1 MIRVIVLT
9 SFVLSSAAAGPIWL
23 AGAAFTSPPAV
34 TLNGTGT
41 AADGLLQILAA
52 PGTTGPTIENLPDGF
67 SYTDAQIQYTAG
79 TQSGIGSVGALFSL
93 DWTIARPFVGTI
105 GTWQDFSAFDFSA
118 SVPAGERGTVTVL
131 VASEQTMLAN
141 EPGVSLATAID
152 HHTAMLT
159 QGQSSPYTASGASG
173 LFAGV
178 TNPDILIQTF
188 NITFQVSNPGT
199 DAIFLFDSSVDS
211 TAVSTPEPASLTLV
225 FIGST
230 LAVARRFCL
239 KSRRI

>member
-1 MIRVIVLT
+1 MVQEI
-9 SFVLSSAAAGPIWL
+9 
-23 AGAAFTSPPAV
+23 
-34 TLNGTGT
+34 

-79 TQSGIGSVGALFSL
+79 NPSQASGQSALCFPWTGQSPDHSLGFS
-93 DWTIARPFVGTI
+93 I

-173 LFAGV
+173 TV
-178 TNPDILIQTF
+178 CRCD
-188 NITFQVSNPGT
+188 
-199 DAIFLFDSSVDS
+199 
-211 TAVSTPEPASLTLV
+211 EP
-225 FIGST
+225 
-230 LAVARRFCL
+230 
-239 KSRRI
+239 